1 MRIFHRMQLSKLG
14 EKYTKGMWWRLNV
27 ITLGETVWVKHKDL
41 CKQFA
46 KIAKMTYYLCDSK
59 YRERYLGLR
68 NLDSIH
74 CLAVS

>member
-27 ITLGETVWVKHKDL
+27 ITLGETGLGETQGL

-59 YRERYLGLR
+59 YR
-68 NLDSIH
+68 D
-74 CLAVS
+74 